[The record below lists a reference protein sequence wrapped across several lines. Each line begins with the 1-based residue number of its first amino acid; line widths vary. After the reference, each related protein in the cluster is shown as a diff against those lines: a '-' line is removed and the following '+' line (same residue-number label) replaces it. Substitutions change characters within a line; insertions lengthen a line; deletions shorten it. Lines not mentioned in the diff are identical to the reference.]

1 MEYELSKEPLLTAS
15 QIEERVQQL
24 GLEISSQFQVDLVIG
39 VLTGSFIFVA
49 DLVRCLPNTI
59 QVRFIKASSYGCS
72 QQSSG
77 SVKISS
83 LEELDLKNKKVLV
96 IDDILDTGRTLSCLL
111 EQVRLAGANIVK
123 SAVLLDKPSRREV
136 SIEADFVG
144 FSIENHF
151 VVGYGLDYAEG
162 YRSLPAIY
170 KMSIP
175 SP

>member
-1 MEYELSKEPLLTAS
+1 MDYELSKEPLISAS
-15 QIEERVQQL
+15 QIEGRVLEL
-24 GLEISSQFQVDLVIG
+24 GQEISSQFSVDLVLG

-49 DLVRCLPNTI
+49 DLVRTMPNPVQI
-59 QVRFIKASSYGCS
+59 RFIKASSYGLS
-72 QQSSG
+72 QHSSG
-77 SVKISS
+77 IVKING
-83 LEELDLKNKKVLV
+83 LDEMDLKNKNVLV
-96 IDDILDTGRTLSCLL
+96 VDDILDSGRTLSCLL

-136 SIEADFVG
+136 SLEADFVG

-162 YRSLPAIY
+162 YRSLRAIY

>member
-1 MEYELSKEPLLTAS
+1 MEYELSKEPLLSAS
-15 QIEERVQQL
+15 QIGERVRQL
-24 GLEISSQFQVDLVIG
+24 GQEISFQMQVDLILG

-49 DLVRCLPNTI
+49 DLVRYLPNTI
-59 QVRFIKASSYGCS
+59 QVRFIKASSYGLS
-72 QQSSG
+72 QNSSG
-77 SVKISS
+77 TVKISS
-83 LEELDLKNKKVLV
+83 LEEVDLKNKNVLV

-111 EQVRLAGANIVK
+111 EQVRLAGANTVK

-151 VVGYGLDYAEG
+151 VVGYGLDYADH

-170 KMSIP
+170 KMSMP